1 MQSHGKINLIKMY
14 IMSFLGDW
22 KIVFQTVKT
31 VLKREGI
38 SSGESATMEEFTG
51 SADKKIKKEVS
62 TTESQ
67 E

>member
-1 MQSHGKINLIKMY
+1 
-14 IMSFLGDW
+14 MSFLGDW